1 MPVKTVIDSPAK
13 LQSILQENDGWIVLK
28 FSAVWCGPCKKIAP
42 IFSPWFTA
50 LQYRVNFYLLDIDE
64 CFEIY
69 GFLSSK
75 KRVNGVPAILA
86 WKKGNVGIVPD
97 LFYSG
102 TDPQQINALFTTIQ
116 TSL

>member
-1 MPVKTVIDSPAK
+1 MPVKTVIDTPNK
-13 LQSILQENDGWIVLK
+13 LQTILQENDSWVIIK
-28 FSAVWCGPCKKIAP
+28 FSATWCGPCKKIEP
-42 IFSPWFTA
+42 VFNPWFST
-50 LQYRVNFYLLDIDE
+50 LQNYVNFYLLDIDE

-75 KRVNGVPAILA
+75 KRVNGVPAFLA

-102 TDPQQINALFTTIQ
+102 TDPNQINALFSTIK